1 MLVFGWL
8 TITDVWE
15 LLQCR
20 ERFIIILCSHDDII
34 WACVRLDLVND
45 SLQENVEIELLFVA
59 AQSDVKL

>member
-34 WACVRLDLVND
+34 WACVRPDLVND

>member
-20 ERFIIILCSHDDII
+20 ESFIIILCSYDDVI
-34 WACVRLDLVND
+34 WVCVRPDLVND

-59 AQSDVKL
+59 AQTDVKL